1 MNESNV
7 NLVYHE
13 YTVWFAQVSGPPS
26 HQVRVKL
33 NRECAGFNVTVMHVL
48 LHKLGMC
55 TALT

>member
-33 NRECAGFNVTVMHVL
+33 NRECAGFDVTVMFS
-48 LHKLGMC
+48 C
-55 TALT
+55 TNLVCVQL